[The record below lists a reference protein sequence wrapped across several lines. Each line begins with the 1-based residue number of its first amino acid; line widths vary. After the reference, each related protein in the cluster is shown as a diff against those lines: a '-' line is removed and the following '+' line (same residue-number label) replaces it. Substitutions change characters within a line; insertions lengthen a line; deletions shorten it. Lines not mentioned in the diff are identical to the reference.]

1 MRLINTTTFKLE
13 EFIDNDVPPYAILSH
28 TWAKEEASFQEMQG
42 CDEIVRKK
50 EGYNKIKQC
59 CEIAKSD
66 GFNHAWI
73 DTCCIDKTSSSE
85 LSEAINSM
93 YRWYSTADV
102 CYVYLSDVPSAG
114 DPKADGSD
122 FSRSRWFT
130 RGWTLQELIAPST
143 VIFFG
148 SDWKQIGSKSS
159 LRESIIDTTGIHLD
173 ILLGG
178 STEKASIAQRMSW
191 AANRETTRPEDL
203 AYSLMG
209 LFHVYMPMIY
219 GEGGEHAF
227 LRLQEEILKISD
239 DESIFAWTSSRYSGL
254 LAVSPAA
261 FSQSG
266 HIFASKKQPN
276 SKSFTFSNKGIR
288 IELPMKTISV
298 RDERSEERFHG
309 VLNCVESSGSTAM
322 VGIELVASAFEKD
335 VFYRTSTSSLF
346 SVETSE
352 VVNLRTRKVYVEQSR
367 STTQGRKCGRY
378 LIKDTPLLRANGI
391 SLASGAYDPDGPGLR
406 FRGFRFFSRRS
417 RSKSDKIYRA
427 CHKVGDELQFSISNP
442 GRTVDWIIGAIRF
455 EFGRQQDSFVVLLK
469 KEMLSTSIE
478 IGTPLIGESL
488 EDVALS
494 YGIGRR
500 APKSTGESSRRRW
513 KNESDQLIW
522 NLPSRSES
530 ILVTT
535 RKQIVSGESTIV
547 ITVDLI

>member
-130 RGWTLQELIAPST
+130 R
-143 VIFFG
+143 
-148 SDWKQIGSKSS
+148 
-159 LRESIIDTTGIHLD
+159 
-173 ILLGG
+173 GG

-391 SLASGAYDPDGPGLR
+391 LLASGAYDPDGPGLR

-547 ITVDLI
+547 ITVDLIK